1 MPLTLK
7 PSIRPALASDGVFQT
22 NANALLLDNT
32 GNVPATLSD
41 GGGTFI
47 MKPGQTLMLG
57 SQTDLNKLDWRIEVM
72 FDPAGVVS
80 PEQRLQI
87 IEINNTIC

>member
-1 MPLTLK
+1 MPLLLK
-7 PSIRPALASDGVFQT
+7 PSIRPAIASDSVFET

-32 GNVPATLSD
+32 GNVPVTLGD

-57 SQTDLNKLDWRIEVM
+57 SQTDLNVLYWRIEVM

-80 PEQRLQI
+80 PVQRLQI
-87 IEINNTIC
+87 IEINNTVC